1 MHACALFALIALLL
15 FPAFE
20 AKADNDFRQDSLLLR
35 YGAYSAWFAPE
46 KVYLHFDRSCY
57 VAGETIWFK
66 GWVQEA
72 SAVSQLSPSN
82 YMYAEVLDSH
92 GDARVRVKIKRQE
105 GGFPGCM
112 DLPDNLETGDYT
124 IRAYTLWQL
133 NYDDEFHFH
142 DKIRIIGGSPSPQAP
157 LEEKSEVQLSFY
169 PEGGRYFAGHKSV
182 IGFKAVDNMGRSVE
196 FSGVLVGGGLERMVS
211 TVHDGM
217 GSFEFLPEAGE
228 SYGIRDA
235 SGKVHPLPA
244 PAEEGAAIN
253 LWSAAGRY
261 YINTIGFGGGEASL
275 LVRDNSRLRP
285 LAQLTMDGEMSLMMV
300 RMSSFSRPI
309 TPILPTR

>member
-1 MHACALFALIALLL
+1 
-15 FPAFE
+15 
-20 AKADNDFRQDSLLLR
+20 
-35 YGAYSAWFAPE
+35 
-46 KVYLHFDRSCY
+46 
-57 VAGETIWFK
+57 
-66 GWVQEA
+66 
-72 SAVSQLSPSN
+72 
-82 YMYAEVLDSH
+82 
-92 GDARVRVKIKRQE
+92 
-105 GGFPGCM
+105 
-112 DLPDNLETGDYT
+112 
-124 IRAYTLWQL
+124 
-133 NYDDEFHFH
+133 
-142 DKIRIIGGSPSPQAP
+142 
-157 LEEKSEVQLSFY
+157 
-169 PEGGRYFAGHKSV
+169 V
-182 IGFKAVDNMGRSVE
+182 IGFKAVDNMGRSVD

-300 RMSSFSRPI
+300 RMSSFSPGINHLLIVNSHGQILAERLFYVRDKAEPLCLCLAEPVDWI
-309 TPILPTR
+309 TYRRLPSMIGRVCTDVIMEDSPRLPSHRTGKRHGESLIHVWALMSISVQQRDISSCYPPWQQHSIT